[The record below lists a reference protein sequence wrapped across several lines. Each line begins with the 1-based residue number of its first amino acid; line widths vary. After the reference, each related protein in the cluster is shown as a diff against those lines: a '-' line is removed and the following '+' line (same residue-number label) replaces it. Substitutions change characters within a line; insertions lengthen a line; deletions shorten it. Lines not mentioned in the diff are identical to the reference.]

1 MLNIPPNWGTFFVLI
16 VSFLVFW
23 FILKRVL
30 FEPFLALASARDDRL
45 RQLKED
51 AQRALGEAKADDEQ
65 YRREIAQARQAG
77 AAAREKARWA
87 AEQEVAAIV
96 EQAREAA
103 RQTIERAQAEAD
115 RKLKLAYQQ
124 VEELSR
130 SLALELA
137 ERLLGRRLNE
147 REPDSELAQ

>member
-23 FILKRVL
+23 FILKRIL
-30 FEPFLALASARDDRL
+30 FDPFLALASARDDRM

-51 AQRALGEAKADDEQ
+51 AQRALSEAKAAEEL

-77 AAAREKARWA
+77 AAQREKARSS

-96 EQAREAA
+96 EQARHAA
-103 RQTIERAQAEAD
+103 RETIEKAQAEAEQ
-115 RKLKLAYQQ
+115 KLHLAYQQ
-124 VEELSR
+124 VEALSR

-137 ERLLGRRLNE
+137 ERLLGRRLIE
-147 REPDSELAQ
+147 GEADSR